1 MIKKR
6 AFKKI
11 IIYVLTIIVFC
22 NIVFFLILLHQ
33 KNVYKKTVNNAI
45 GGIIDEIVAKYP
57 NVSEEELV
65 RLLNNKNDKEVSE
78 VLKKF
83 GYMCDDFYLA
93 NSIN

>member
-6 AFKKI
+6 ALKKI

-65 RLLNNKNDKEVSE
+65 RLLNNKN
-78 VLKKF
+78 
-83 GYMCDDFYLA
+83 
-93 NSIN
+93 